1 MARKGGARRVTSDRV
16 ASHRGWSAVYPKLN
30 WIFFN
35 SFHFAR
41 GRDAGIVNG
50 YLCATATPIRS
61 KFSLFL
67 NWKWEVCARAGKR
80 KRERERGGREREREK
95 VRSSTFVASH
105 HVATS
110 CAIALFHAD
119 AYTGEGRDAEINL
132 ITSRGVDSSHRSFR
146 LKSE

>member
-1 MARKGGARRVTSDRV
+1 MFPLWREERRRTSRHGGSRRIAAGR
-16 ASHRGWSAVYPKLN
+16 RLYAVYPELN

-67 NWKWEVCARAGKR
+67 NWKWEVRPR
-80 KRERERGGREREREK
+80 KRER
-95 VRSSTFVASH
+95 VWSSTFVSSRR
-105 HVATS
+105 ATS
-110 CAIALFHAD
+110 QRVGAIALFHAD

-132 ITSRGVDSSHRSFR
+132 ITSRGVDSNHRFFR